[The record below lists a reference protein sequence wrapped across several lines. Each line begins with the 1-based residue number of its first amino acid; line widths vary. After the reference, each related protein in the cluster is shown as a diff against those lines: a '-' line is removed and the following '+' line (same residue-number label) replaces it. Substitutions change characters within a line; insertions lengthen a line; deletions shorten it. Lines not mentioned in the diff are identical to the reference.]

1 MYKAN
6 FPQHNGAGRDV
17 GLGTMSGVF
26 ADKVVLITGGA
37 RNLGR
42 AMGVAFAGAGA
53 AVAINA
59 RSPRPQLDETLAA
72 IAQAGGQAMAA
83 IADITDRAAV
93 DAMVV
98 AIVTRFGRL
107 DILINNAVTHA
118 TKPFLE
124 LSYADWRAP
133 VSVTLDGAFH
143 CTQAAVPA
151 LIRAGGGSIVNMG
164 GLFGHMPLANR
175 APTAAAKAGLAGLTR
190 ALALEL
196 AAHNI
201 NVNYVAPGP
210 ANTVRDGPFKFDLAR
225 IPFGRFA
232 EPSEIV
238 ATVMMLCGRDGR
250 FITGQTIHVNGGLFM
265 NN

>member
-1 MYKAN
+1 
-6 FPQHNGAGRDV
+6 
-17 GLGTMSGVF
+17 MSGAF
-26 ADKVVLITGGA
+26 ASKVVVITGGA

-42 AMGVAFAGAGA
+42 AMATAFARCGASVVINSRTERPELADTIA
-53 AVAINA
+53 AVEA
-59 RSPRPQLDETLAA
+59 
-72 IAQAGGQAMAA
+72 AGGNA
-83 IADITDRAAV
+83 IPFVGDVTDRLVVDRMVAASLK
-93 DAMVV
+93 
-98 AIVTRFGRL
+98 RFGRI

-124 LSYADWRAP
+124 LGFEDWRAP
-133 VSVTLDGAFH
+133 ITVTLDGAFH
-143 CTQAAVPA
+143 CTQAIAPA
-151 LIRAGGGSIVNMG
+151 MMRVGGGSIVNMG
-164 GLFGHMPLANR
+164 GLFAHMPVANR

-210 ANTVRDGPFKFDLAR
+210 ANTVRDKPFQFDTGR

-232 EPSEIV
+232 EAEEIV
-238 ATVMMLCGRDGR
+238 AAVVMLCEPAGRY
-250 FITGQTIHVNGGLFM
+250 ITGQTIHVNGGVFM

>member
-1 MYKAN
+1 MPA
-6 FPQHNGAGRDV
+6 FVEQAG
-17 GLGTMSGVF
+17 TIKHMSGAF

-42 AMGVAFAGAGA
+42 AMGVAFAKAGA
-53 AVAINA
+53 SVAVNA
-59 RSPRPQLDETLAA
+59 RSQRPELKETLAA
-72 IAQAGGQAMAA
+72 IEAAGGRAMPVLG
-83 IADITDRAAV
+83 DITDRAAV
-93 DAMVV
+93 DRIVSDVV
-98 AIVTRFGRL
+98 ARFGRL
-107 DILINNAVTHA
+107 DVLINNAVTHA

-133 VSVTLDGAFH
+133 IDVTLNGAFH

-151 LIRAGGGSIVNMG
+151 MIGAGGGSVINMG
-164 GLFGHMPLANR
+164 GLFGHMPIPNR
-175 APTAAAKAGLAGLTR
+175 TPTAAAKAGLAGLTR

-210 ANTVRDGPFKFDLAR
+210 ANTVRDGPFKFDMTR

-232 EPSEIV
+232 EPDEVV
-238 ATVMMLCGRDGR
+238 ATVMMLCGKEGR

>member
-1 MYKAN
+1 MSSAFAGKAI
-6 FPQHNGAGRDV
+6 
-17 GLGTMSGVF
+17 
-26 ADKVVLITGGA
+26 LITGGA

-42 AMGVAFAGAGA
+42 AMGTAFAAAGA
-53 AVAINA
+53 AIAINA
-59 RSPRPQLDETLAA
+59 RSPRPELTETLEAIEAVGGKA
-72 IAQAGGQAMAA
+72 IACIG
-83 IADITDRAAV
+83 DITDRAAV
-93 DAMVV
+93 DRMVATV
-98 AIVTRFGRL
+98 LDRFGRL
-107 DILINNAVTHA
+107 DVLVNNAVTHA

-124 LSYADWRAP
+124 LSLAEWRAP
-133 VSVTLDGAFH
+133 ITVTLDGAFH
-143 CTQAAVPA
+143 CSQAVVPA
-151 LIRAGGGSIVNMG
+151 MIRVGGGSIVNMG
-164 GLFGHMPLANR
+164 GLFGHMPIANR

-210 ANTVRDGPFKFDLAR
+210 ANTVREGPFKFDLAR

-250 FITGQTIHVNGGLFM
+250 FVTGQTIHVNGGLFM

>member
-1 MYKAN
+1 MSEAL
-6 FPQHNGAGRDV
+6 AG
-17 GLGTMSGVF
+17 
-26 ADKVVLITGGA
+26 KVVLITGGA

-42 AMGVAFAGAGA
+42 AMGKAFAAAGA
-53 AVAINA
+53 SVAINA
-59 RSPRPQLDETLAA
+59 RTARPELNDTIAA
-72 IAQAGGQAMAA
+72 IEGADGKA
-83 IADITDRAAV
+83 ISCVADITDRGAV
-93 DAMVV
+93 DRMMAT
-98 AIVTRFGRL
+98 ILDRFGRL

-118 TKPFLE
+118 TKPFLDLGFE
-124 LSYADWRAP
+124 EWRAP
-133 VSVTLDGAFH
+133 ITVTLDGAFH

-151 LIRAGGGSIVNMG
+151 MIRAGGGSIINMG
-164 GLFGHMPLANR
+164 GLFGHMPIPNR

-196 AAHNI
+196 ATHNI

-210 ANTVRDGPFKFDLAR
+210 ANTVRSGPFQFDMKR

-232 EPSEIV
+232 EASEIV
-238 ATVMMLCGRDGR
+238 ATVMLLCGLDGR

>member
-1 MYKAN
+1 MSDA
-6 FPQHNGAGRDV
+6 FAG
-17 GLGTMSGVF
+17 
-26 ADKVVLITGGA
+26 KVVLITGGA

-42 AMGVAFAGAGA
+42 AMGTAFAAAGA
-53 AVAINA
+53 SIVINA
-59 RSPRPQLDETLAA
+59 RTQRPELTETIAA
-72 IAQAGGQAMAA
+72 IEAAGGKA
-83 IADITDRAAV
+83 ISCVADITDRAAV
-93 DAMVV
+93 DRMVAV
-98 AIVTRFGRL
+98 IVERFGRL
-107 DILINNAVTHA
+107 DILVNNAVTHA
-118 TKPFLE
+118 TKPFVE
-124 LSYADWRAP
+124 LSFEDWRAP
-133 VSVTLDGAFH
+133 ITVTLDGAFH

-151 LIRAGGGSIVNMG
+151 MTRAGGGSIINMG
-164 GLFGHMPLANR
+164 GLFGHMPITNR

-196 AAHNI
+196 AAANI

-210 ANTVRDGPFKFDLAR
+210 ANTVGSGPFQFDMKR

-232 EPSEIV
+232 EPAEIV

>member
-1 MYKAN
+1 MG
-6 FPQHNGAGRDV
+6 GAFTG
-17 GLGTMSGVF
+17 
-26 ADKVVLITGGA
+26 KVVLITGGA

-53 AVAINA
+53 SIAINA
-59 RSPRPQLDETLAA
+59 RSQRPELTETLAVIEA
-72 IAQAGGQAMAA
+72 AGGKAMAVLG
-83 IADITDRAAV
+83 DIMDRAAV
-93 DAMVV
+93 DAMM
-98 AIVTRFGRL
+98 ADIVGRFGRL

-124 LSYADWRAP
+124 LSYADWQAP
-133 VSVTLDGAFH
+133 IRVTLDGAFH

-151 LIRAGGGSIVNMG
+151 MIRAGGGSVVNMG
-164 GLFGHMPLANR
+164 GLFGHMPIPNR

-210 ANTVRDGPFKFDLAR
+210 ANTVRDSPFKFDMTR

-238 ATVMMLCGRDGR
+238 ATVMMLCGKDGR
-250 FITGQTIHVNGGLFM
+250 FVTGQTIHVNGGLFM

>member
-1 MYKAN
+1 MSEA
-6 FPQHNGAGRDV
+6 FV
-17 GLGTMSGVF
+17 G
-26 ADKVVLITGGA
+26 KVVLITGGA

-53 AVAINA
+53 AVVINA
-59 RSPRPQLDETLAA
+59 RSQRPELKETLADIEA
-72 IAQAGGQAMAA
+72 AGGKAMAVLG
-83 IADITDRAAV
+83 DITDRAAV
-93 DAMVV
+93 DAMVADV
-98 AIVTRFGRL
+98 LARFGRL
-107 DILINNAVTHA
+107 DILVNNAVTHA
-118 TKPFLE
+118 AKAFLE
-124 LSYADWRAP
+124 LDYADWQAP
-133 VSVTLDGAFH
+133 ISVTLDGAFH

-151 LIRAGGGSIVNMG
+151 MIRSGGGSIVNMG
-164 GLFGHMPLANR
+164 GLFGHMPIANR

-210 ANTVRDGPFKFDLAR
+210 ANTVRDGPFKFDTTR
-225 IPFGRFA
+225 IPLGRFA
-232 EPSEIV
+232 EPAEIV

>member
-1 MYKAN
+1 M
-6 FPQHNGAGRDV
+6 NGA
-17 GLGTMSGVF
+17 F
-26 ADKVVLITGGA
+26 AGKVVLITGGA

-53 AVAINA
+53 AIAVNA
-59 RSPRPQLDETLAA
+59 RSQRPELKETLAA
-72 IAQAGGQAMAA
+72 IEATGGEAIAA
-83 IADITDRAAV
+83 IGDITDRTAV
-93 DAMVV
+93 DRMVSEV
-98 AIVTRFGRL
+98 IARFGRL
-107 DILINNAVTHA
+107 DILVNNAATHA

-124 LSYADWRAP
+124 LGYADWQAP
-133 VSVTLDGAFH
+133 IRVTLDGAFH

-151 LIRAGGGSIVNMG
+151 MIRAGGGSVINMG
-164 GLFGHMPLANR
+164 GLFGHMPIANR

-196 AAHNI
+196 APHNI

-210 ANTVRDGPFKFDLAR
+210 ANTVRDSPFKFDMTR

-232 EPSEIV
+232 EPAEIV

-250 FITGQTIHVNGGLFM
+250 FVTGQTIHVNGGIFM

>member
-1 MYKAN
+1 MSEAL
-6 FPQHNGAGRDV
+6 AG
-17 GLGTMSGVF
+17 
-26 ADKVVLITGGA
+26 KVVLITGGA

-42 AMGVAFAGAGA
+42 AMGVAFGTAGASI
-53 AVAINA
+53 AINA
-59 RSPRPQLDETLAA
+59 RSQRPELTETIAA
-72 IAQAGGQAMAA
+72 IENVGAKA
-83 IADITDRAAV
+83 IACIADVTDRAAV
-93 DAMVV
+93 DRMIA
-98 AIVTRFGRL
+98 AILDKFGRL
-107 DILINNAVTHA
+107 DVLINNAVMHA

-124 LSYADWRAP
+124 LSFEDWRAP
-133 VSVTLDGAFH
+133 ISATLDGAFH

-151 LIRAGGGSIVNMG
+151 MIRAGGGSIVNMG
-164 GLFGHMPLANR
+164 GLFGHMPIPNR

-210 ANTVRDGPFKFDLAR
+210 ANTVRNGPFSFDMKR

-232 EPSEIV
+232 EPAEIV
-238 ATVMMLCGRDGR
+238 ATVAMLCGRDGR